1 MLPHMKSYLQAVVD
15 RTHDAG
21 WLRREWAD
29 EEFHNSLHEVK
40 DEAAMNIEIVKEEG
54 VQELE
59 CARDKCVRDAEAN
72 LVNTVSDFEDQ
83 LMDMYW
89 DNVAKADAK
98 IEEILTGFAVKVR
111 VLQGRTVRG
120 ANTRGKGGYRGLG
133 TRYLLR

>member
-1 MLPHMKSYLQAVVD
+1 MKSYLQAVVD

-40 DEAAMNIEIVKEEG
+40 DEAAQNIEIVKEEG

-98 IEEILTGFAVKVR
+98 IGEILNGFAVKVR

-120 ANTRGKGGYRGLG
+120 ANTRRKGGYRGLG